1 MIQRFLDALA
11 SVVQHAC
18 QAERHEVSLFLLGDE
33 SDQPTADVLSP
44 TQVGWAAASG
54 GIETK
59 IACVTNQHAS

>member
-44 TQVGWAAASG
+44 TQMRTTLAGSSV
-54 GIETK
+54 ETK
-59 IACVTNQHAS
+59 CREVAISLQ